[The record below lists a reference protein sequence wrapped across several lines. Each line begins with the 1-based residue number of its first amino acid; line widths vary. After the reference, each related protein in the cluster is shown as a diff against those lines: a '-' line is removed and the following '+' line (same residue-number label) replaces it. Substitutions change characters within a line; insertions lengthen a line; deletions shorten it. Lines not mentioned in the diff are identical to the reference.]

1 MPSPKGTNH
10 EGLYLPA
17 SWATKGGV
25 ASSYYRMALDSAANL
40 KPRASSPSRRTRPVS
55 FEEMYGVRIGP
66 RGETIALDQ
75 HDPQRDGPLLFDRDP
90 PPQHLVT
97 TTDEPVDHEGY
108 PVNRAPPFGKFD
120 EPRRDR
126 EEPMEPHRM
135 ATDPPTSARQE
146 RAMRAAEH
154 GTGKLGIPPHVARE
168 FLGDDDPQVPA
179 TPSTISQGQQGG
191 DQHEDQPEDE
201 RLIRRIL
208 TKLGFKESDID
219 EAIARDRVGRRQ
231 IAGDAALSRRSFY
244 ATYPEA
250 RGLTDGL
257 PAFAPTV
264 FVHRSRGP

>member
-1 MPSPKGTNH
+1 MPSPNGTNH
-10 EGLYLPA
+10 ERAYLPA
-17 SWATKGGV
+17 SWATRGGV
-25 ASSYYRMALDSAANL
+25 ATAYYDRMALDA
-40 KPRASSPSRRTRPVS
+40 KPRSMSRSSRPKS
-55 FEEMYGVRIGP
+55 FEEFYNIKVDGHGRVL
-66 RGETIALDQ
+66 ALDQ

-154 GTGKLGIPPHVARE
+154 GTGRLNIPPHVARE
-168 FLGDDDPQVPA
+168 CLGDDDPQVPA

-201 RLIRRIL
+201 RLIRRVL
-208 TKLGFKESDID
+208 TKLGFKSDDID
-219 EAIARDRVGRRQ
+219 DAIARDRAGRRRM
-231 IAGDAALSRRSFY
+231 AGDAALSRRSFY

-257 PAFAPTV
+257 PAIAPTV
-264 FVHRSRGP
+264 FVHRSRTP